1 MQGILRE
8 EQASVDTGFWSSG
21 LEEWSEV
28 QGICESS
35 GGFNTRHGGMA
46 VSVRGFMSSHL
57 QPKENP
63 KNKHL
68 SYLALYSGLQ
78 KLSCFGGGGGDGEM
92 EEWRRHD

>member
-1 MQGILRE
+1 MLANAKPGCPGTFLSWTAREKRCDLGCLDSVQGMQGILRE

-28 QGICESS
+28 QGICEFS

-57 QPKENP
+57 
-63 KNKHL
+63 
-68 SYLALYSGLQ
+68 
-78 KLSCFGGGGGDGEM
+78 
-92 EEWRRHD
+92 